1 MRKTLLVA
9 TVSLVALAAC
19 EPDPSQ
25 NRTRDGAVIG
35 GALGGM
41 LGLSRGGDNRLLK
54 TAVGAGIGAALGGV
68 VGQQL
73 DRQAA
78 DLRGTM
84 SNNVKIVNTGSE
96 LVVTMPQDI
105 LFDTSS
111 ATLRSDL
118 QADLRA
124 LAANLQKYPDT
135 TVAIKGHTDNT
146 GSAAYNQAL
155 SLRRANS
162 VASVLANSGVSMS
175 RIRTIGRGEDEP
187 IASNLTPE
195 GRQQNRR
202 VEIIIRPNV

>member
-135 TVAIKGHTDNT
+135 PVAIIGHTDNT